1 MRLVLAS
8 ASPRR
13 RELLA
18 QLGITDVL
26 VAPMDVDETA
36 NKNELP
42 LPYVKRV
49 ALLKAAAAVRQYP
62 DDVVLTADTVVAA
75 GRRMLPKAETA
86 EQVRECLEL
95 LSGRRHK
102 VLTAVAVSFA
112 GKTRLKI
119 SENVVKMQRLSASDI
134 DSYAAS
140 GDGIGKA
147 GGYALQGRAAGFI
160 SWLSGSPSG
169 IIGLPLHETALMLE
183 TYCFQA
189 S

>member
-1 MRLVLAS
+1 VRLVLAS

-86 EQVRECLEL
+86 EQVRECLNL

-119 SENVVKMQRLSASDI
+119 SENVVKMQHLSASDI

-140 GDGIGKA
+140 CEGIGKA
-147 GGYALQGRAAGFI
+147 GGYTLQGRAAGFI